1 MFKTM
6 ACNRVLDFSDDV
18 DNQQDESGKFTSAY
32 VPLDFMELLF
42 SGIHEQISPLGFP
55 SY

>member
-18 DNQQDESGKFTSAY
+18 DNQQDEFGKFTSAF
-32 VPLDFMELLF
+32 VLLDFMVLIF
-42 SGIHEQISPLGFP
+42 LG
-55 SY
+55 